1 MSLMALSVGKEVRS
15 HVSDDGNRW
24 GNRPAACGQLK
35 IRGAALQDR
44 TGRISRCGDEM
55 MRMMLYDAGAFGE
68 MVLAQGLGDADRQ
81 APRDEK
87 GCRRTGAPA
96 GCDHAPHLG

>member
-35 IRGAALQDR
+35 IRVLRFRTEPVGYHGAETR
-44 TGRISRCGDEM
+44 
-55 MRMMLYDAGAFGE
+55 
-68 MVLAQGLGDADRQ
+68 
-81 APRDEK
+81 
-87 GCRRTGAPA
+87 
-96 GCDHAPHLG
+96 